1 MDDLQKFKYK
11 ILRDK
16 DRIKKEEKF
25 IVIKKENKVQRI
37 FRIIKGK
44 LLTIFRII
52 KDEFLYFLYKIKIYK

>member
-1 MDDLQKFKYK
+1 MDDLQRFKYK

-25 IVIKKENKVQRI
+25 IVVKKENKVEKI
-37 FRIIKGK
+37 FRIMKDKI
-44 LLTIFRII
+44 LRIFRII

>member
-1 MDDLQKFKYK
+1 MDDLQRFKYK

-25 IVIKKENKVQRI
+25 IVVKKENKILR
-37 FRIIKGK
+37 
-44 LLTIFRII
+44 IFRII